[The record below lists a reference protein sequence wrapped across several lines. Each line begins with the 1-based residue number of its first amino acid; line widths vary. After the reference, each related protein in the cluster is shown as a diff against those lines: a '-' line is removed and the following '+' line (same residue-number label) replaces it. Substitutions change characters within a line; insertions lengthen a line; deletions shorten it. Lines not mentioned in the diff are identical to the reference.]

1 MRLPCG
7 QREVPRVARWNG
19 EPSQETQGEL
29 YCRVDV
35 CIRIQISISLETI
48 VSRDFC
54 SIEKGDVDSWREE
67 VSASVEKTN
76 EPALGESLSQ
86 VAAPCQHVYLG
97 NYFSDPFSCPR
108 RDAFPRSYALPG
120 LENSNC

>member
-1 MRLPCG
+1 M
-7 QREVPRVARWNG
+7 
-19 EPSQETQGEL
+19 

-35 CIRIQISISLETI
+35 CIKIQISISLETI

-54 SIEKGDVDSWREE
+54 SVEKGDVDSWREE

-76 EPALGESLSQ
+76 EPAPGESLSQ
-86 VAAPCQHVYLG
+86 VTALCRRVYLG

-108 RDAFPRSYALPG
+108 IEAFPRSCALPG
-120 LENSNC
+120 PENVNYRGT